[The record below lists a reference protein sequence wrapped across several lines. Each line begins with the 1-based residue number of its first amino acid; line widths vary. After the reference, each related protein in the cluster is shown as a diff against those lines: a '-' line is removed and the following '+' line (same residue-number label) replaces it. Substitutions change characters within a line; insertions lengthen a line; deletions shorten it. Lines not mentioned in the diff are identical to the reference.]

1 MLFNRSFHNLIKTN
15 NNVVN
20 NCHDYEV
27 LIHYV
32 LKEPETKDTLRHQA
46 LWSCAALKNRNQ
58 LSCWPSLIICQGLET
73 EKSYELGGLSAPEGW
88 LVASSPGF
96 P

>member
-27 LIHYV
+27 QIHYV
-32 LKEPETKDTLRHQA
+32 LKEPEIKDTLRHQA
-46 LWSCAALKNRNQ
+46 L
-58 LSCWPSLIICQGLET
+58 
-73 EKSYELGGLSAPEGW
+73 
-88 LVASSPGF
+88 
-96 P
+96 